1 MLLRAKRHNLGL
13 SAPTDVIVSVSEA
26 ISVYRLPP
34 MSLRAKRHN
43 LGLLQCQ
50 RKEGLPRRLYSL
62 LAMTAE
68 TGIIALSDVI
78 ASVSE
83 AISFYYSVKEKS
95 NRRVGF
101 TAMTVIGCIAY
112 YVSPT

>member
-1 MLLRAKRHNLGL
+1 
-13 SAPTDVIVSVSEA
+13 
-26 ISVYRLPP
+26 
-34 MSLRAKRHN
+34 
-43 LGLLQCQ
+43 
-50 RKEGLPRRLYSL
+50 
-62 LAMTAE
+62 MTAE

-112 YVSPT
+112 YMSPT